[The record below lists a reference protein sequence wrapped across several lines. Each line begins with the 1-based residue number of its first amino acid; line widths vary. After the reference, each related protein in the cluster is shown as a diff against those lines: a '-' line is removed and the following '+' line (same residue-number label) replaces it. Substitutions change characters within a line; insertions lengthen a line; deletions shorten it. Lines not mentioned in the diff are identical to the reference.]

1 MIFAPVRRAKNTED
15 MDIGIVLGSCTA
27 VSKCE
32 NCNDFQMTLEIRE
45 RLKLS

>member
-1 MIFAPVRRAKNTED
+1 
-15 MDIGIVLGSCTA
+15 MDIGIVLGSCRA

-45 RLKLS
+45 RLKLSWFVVFSGKLC